1 MFLFYKSMACA
12 IYLREISIFTVIFYI
27 VCLSHYRSIK
37 SIDNNLYK
45 NIIDAKSKQKIP
57 FSRKWLIL

>member
-1 MFLFYKSMACA
+1 MFLFYKSMVCA

-45 NIIDAKSKQKIP
+45 NIIDAKSKQNIS
-57 FSRKWLIL
+57 FSR